1 MERAIKMRLDE
12 LTSGRVRFEEPL
24 APLTTFG
31 LGGPAAA
38 LLEPE
43 SIAELK
49 AVLGYVNRT
58 GLPFVFLGAGS
69 NVLFREGG
77 FPGLVIRFG
86 EAFSEIR
93 IIDSGREGFISVE
106 AGAGAPLSRLMDF
119 TKDNGLSGLEFL
131 SGIPGSVGGAMCMN
145 AGAFGGEIT
154 KCAVKL
160 TLIAPWGDIDEL
172 GPDRIRAEYR
182 RLQLPEGAVILSA
195 VFSLTQSTTETVK
208 EKCRDYLNRRWAIQP
223 TGIKSAGSVFK
234 NPPDGPAGK
243 FIDEAGLK
251 GRRVGEAWVSEKHAN
266 FIIHKGQAK
275 ASDVIELISIVQKEV
290 KTRFGIDLEP
300 EIRIYGQDTEE
311 NET

>member
-1 MERAIKMRLDE
+1 MLDE
-12 LTSGRVRFEEPL
+12 LTSGRVRFDEPL

-31 LGGPAAA
+31 LGGPATA
-38 LLEPE
+38 LVEPE
-43 SIAELK
+43 SITELK
-49 AVLGYVNRT
+49 AVLGYANRID
-58 GLPFVFLGAGS
+58 LPFVFLGAGS

-77 FPGLVIRFG
+77 FPGLVLRFG

-93 IIDSGREGFISVE
+93 IIDSGREDSVSVE
-106 AGAGAPLSRLMDF
+106 AYAGAPLSHLMDF
-119 TKDNGLSGLEFL
+119 TKEHGLSGLEFL

-145 AGAFGGEIT
+145 AGAFGGEIS
-154 KCAVKL
+154 KSASKI

-182 RLQLPEGAVILSA
+182 RLELPEGAVILSA
-195 VFSLTQSTTETVK
+195 VFSLIQSTSEMVK
-208 EKCRDYLNRRWAIQP
+208 ETCRNYLDRRWAIQP
-223 TGIKSAGSVFK
+223 AGIKSAGSVFK

-251 GRRVGEAWVSEKHAN
+251 GCRVGEAWVSEKHAN
-266 FIIHKGQAK
+266 FIVHKGNAR

-300 EIRIYGQDTEE
+300 EIRIYGQDMEE
-311 NET
+311 NDA